1 MAEKKMTTID
11 GVKAASYV
19 SYAFTECACIF
30 PITPSSGMAEYVDE
44 WSAQG
49 LKNVFGQTVDVTE
62 MQSEAGAAG
71 AMHGALGAGALT
83 TSYTASQ
90 GLLLMIPN
98 MYKIAGELLP
108 GVLHVTARS
117 LATHALNIFG
127 DHSDVMSAVQTGWA
141 MLCSNNV
148 QEVIDLGAVAHASAI
163 KSRIPFVHF
172 FDGFRTS
179 HEQQKVELVDY
190 EDYAK
195 LVDMDAVKAF
205 RDNSLNPDRPV
216 TRGSNQNPDIFFQAR
231 ESASPFYLPVPD
243 VVAEYM
249 RQIGEIT
256 GRQYKPFDYHGA
268 PDAENIIVAMGSGCD
283 TAEETVNYLTAK
295 GEKVGLI
302 KVHLYRPWSS
312 KYFFNVFPKTV
323 KKIAVL
329 DRIKVP
335 GGHGEPLYMDI
346 KNMFYD
352 ADIKPV
358 IVGGRYGLG
367 SKDTLPSDIVAVFEN
382 LKSDQPKN
390 NFTISIIDDVSNTSL
405 PRGEDIDAT
414 PEGTIQCKFFGL
426 GSDGTVGANKQA
438 VGIIGDHTDLFAQ
451 AYFAYDSKKSGGITV
466 SHLRFG
472 KKPIKAPYL
481 INTADFISCSNQA
494 YVNMYDVTAG
504 LKPGG
509 AFLLNCVWSPEELDE
524 KLPASMKRYIA
535 KNKINFFTINAVEL
549 ARGLG
554 LGNRTNMIMQ
564 SAFFKLARVIPID
577 EAVGYMKNA
586 IKKAYGKKGDKVVNM
601 NNASVDAGIQNL
613 VKIDVPAAW
622 ANATDDVVADKGEPD
637 FVKNIL
643 RPMTRLEGDKL
654 PVSAFVGAEDGT
666 FPSGTSQF
674 EKRGVSA
681 FVPRW
686 IKENCIQCNQCSLV
700 CPHAAIRPILLNEA
714 EAKKAPAD
722 FETKPAVG
730 KQLAGLTYRIQVST
744 LDCMGCELCVN
755 VCPAKEKALVMESI
769 ESQTEVEVPNWDFA
783 MTVSVKDNLWNKY
796 SVKGSQFCQPL
807 LEFNGA
813 CAGCGETPY
822 VKLLTQLFGDRMMM
836 SNATGCTSIWPAAAP
851 SMAYCKNAEG
861 KGPAWSNSL
870 FEDSA
875 EFGFGLYLG
884 VKQIRNKIAE
894 LAKEA
899 MTQDISQEIKDALQ
913 GWLDTMYNGDASKE
927 ASAKLMPLLEGQTNP
942 ALKEIADRKDF
953 LIKKSNWAFGG
964 DGWGYDI
971 GYGGI
976 DHVLASGEDINILV
990 LDTEVYSNTGG
1001 QSSKSTP
1008 TAAIAK
1014 FAAAGKQTKKK
1025 DLGAMLMTYG
1035 YVYVAQV
1042 AMGADQAQTV
1052 KAFKEAEQF
1061 PGPSLIIAYAPCI
1074 NHGINMTRSQ
1084 EEMDKAVKC
1093 GYWHLYR
1100 FNPDL
1105 KKEGKN
1111 PFTLDSKEPN
1121 LDLFRDFIMSEV
1133 RYNSLA
1139 KLFPAT
1145 AEALF
1150 KKTQADAKERY
1161 EYYKKMAENC

>member
-1 MAEKKMTTID
+1 MAKDKMKTMD
-11 GVKAASYV
+11 GTKAAAYV

-30 PITPSSGMAEYVDE
+30 PITPSSPMAEYVDE

-49 LKNVFGQTVDVTE
+49 LKNIFGQTVNVTE

-71 AMHGALGAGALT
+71 ALHGALTSGALS

-127 DHSDVMSAVQTGWA
+127 DHSDVMSTVQTGWA
-141 MLCSNNV
+141 MLCSNSV
-148 QEVIDLGAVAHASAI
+148 QEIIDIGPVAHAAAI
-163 KSRIPFVHF
+163 KTRIPFLHF
-172 FDGFRTS
+172 YDGFRTS
-179 HEQQKVELVDY
+179 HEQQKIEVIDY

-195 LVDMDAVKAF
+195 LVDMEDVKEF
-205 RDNSLNPDRPV
+205 RDRSLNPDRPV
-216 TRGSNQNPDIFFQAR
+216 TRGTNQNPDIFFQAR
-231 ESASPFYLPVPD
+231 EACSPYFEPVAD
-243 VVAEYM
+243 VVADYM
-249 RQIGEIT
+249 KQIGEIC
-256 GRQYKPFDYHGA
+256 GRQYKPFDYYGA
-268 PDAENIIVAMGSGCD
+268 PDAENIIIAMGSVCD
-283 TAEETVNYLTAK
+283 TAEETINALMAK
-295 GEKVGLI
+295 GEKVGI
-302 KVHLYRPWSS
+302 VKVHLYRPWAP
-312 KYFFNVFPKTV
+312 KYFFDVLPKTV

-329 DRIKVP
+329 DRIKTP
-335 GGHGEPLYMDI
+335 GCPGEPLYMDI
-346 KNMFYD
+346 KNTFYD
-352 ADIKPV
+352 ADIKPI

-367 SKDTLPSDIVAVFEN
+367 SKDTLPSDIVAAFEN
-382 LKSDQPKN
+382 LKAAQPKN
-390 NFTISIIDDVSNTSL
+390 NFTLSIVDDVSNTSL
-405 PRGEDIDAT
+405 PRGEEIDAT
-414 PEGTIQCKFFGL
+414 PEGTIQCKFWGL

-438 VGIIGDHTDLFAQ
+438 VEIIGDHTDLFAQ

-481 INTADFISCSNQA
+481 INSANFISCSNQA

-509 AFLLNCVWSPEELDE
+509 TFLLNTVWTAEELDE
-524 KLPASMKRYIA
+524 KLPAAMKRYIA
-535 KNKINFFTINAVEL
+535 KNKINFYTINAVEL

-564 SAFFKLARVIPID
+564 SAFFNLAKVIPID
-577 EAVGYMKNA
+577 EAVGYMKGQ
-586 IKKAYGKKGDKVVNM
+586 IQKAYGKKGEKIVSM
-601 NNASVDAGIQNL
+601 NNASVDAGIQNV
-613 VKIDVPAAW
+613 VKIDVPTAW
-622 ANATDDVVADKGEPD
+622 ATAPDDAVVDKRDPE
-637 FVKNIL
+637 FIKNIL
-643 RPMTRLEGDKL
+643 RPITRQEGDSL

-666 FPSGTSQF
+666 FPSATSKY
-674 EKRGVSA
+674 EKRGVAA

-700 CPHAAIRPILLNEA
+700 CPHAAIRPILLNEE
-714 EAKKAPAD
+714 EAKQAPAA

-730 KQLAGLTYRIQVST
+730 KQLAGLTYRIQVT
-744 LDCMGCELCVN
+744 PLDCMGCEVCVN
-755 VCPAKEKALVMESI
+755 CCPSKEKALVMEPF
-769 ESQTEVEVPNWDFA
+769 ESQAEVEAVNWEFA
-783 MTVSVKDNLWNKY
+783 MTVPVKDNLWNKY

-807 LEFNGA
+807 FEFNGA
-813 CAGCGETPY
+813 CGGCGETPY
-822 VKLLTQLFGDRMMM
+822 IKLLTQLYGDRMLIA
-836 SNATGCTSIWPAAAP
+836 NATGCSSIYPAAAP
-851 SMAYCKNAEG
+851 SLAYCKNAEG

-875 EFGFGLYLG
+875 EFGLGLYLG
-884 VKQIRNKIAE
+884 VKQIRNGIAE
-894 LAKEA
+894 IAKEA
-899 MTQDISQEIKDALQ
+899 MTQDISQEIKVALQ
-913 GWLDTMYNGDASKE
+913 EWLDNMLKGDESK
-927 ASAKLMPLLEGQTNP
+927 AATAKLVPLLEGQTNP
-942 ALKEIADRKDF
+942 LLKEIADKKDF
-953 LIKKSNWAFGG
+953 LVKKSNWSFGG

-971 GYGGI
+971 GYGGL
-976 DHVLASGEDINILV
+976 DHVLASGEDINIMV
-990 LDTEVYSNTGG
+990 MDTEVYSNTGG

-1014 FAAAGKQTKKK
+1014 FAASGKKTKKK

-1042 AMGADQAQTV
+1042 AMGADQAQCV
-1052 KAFKEAEQF
+1052 KAMKEAEAY
-1061 PGPSLIIAYAPCI
+1061 PGPSLIIAYSSCI
-1074 NHGINMTRSQ
+1074 NHGINMTKSQ
-1084 EEMDKAVKC
+1084 QEMDKAVKA

-1100 FNPDL
+1100 FNPEL

-1121 LDLFRDFIMSEV
+1121 LELFKDFIMSEV

-1150 KKTQADAKERY
+1150 TKTQADAKERY
-1161 EYYKKMAENC
+1161 EYYKCLAQG